1 VTTPQFTAL
10 AEQVSGIDL
19 DHFLDA
25 GSPAGEPDV
34 LADATLLFW
43 RGGERRMCHSPRWEY
58 WESLK
63 DRERREDEARR
74 TFEVVDE
81 RNVPEPEPEPEPELE
96 PESEPERE
104 LVDV

>member
-1 VTTPQFTAL
+1 
-10 AEQVSGIDL
+10 
-19 DHFLDA
+19 
-25 GSPAGEPDV
+25 
-34 LADATLLFW
+34 
-43 RGGERRMCHSPRWEY
+43 MCHSPRWEY

-81 RNVPEPEPEPEPELE
+81 RNVPEPELESE
-96 PESEPERE
+96 PESEPDRE